1 MNSIDLILHSLLS
14 KPQQKFLLTLFST
27 IFIVCGKVNFTNLS
41 RYSQI
46 SERTYRRQFERSF
59 NFIKSNASLIG
70 QAIPATARQVIAIDC
85 SFIPK
90 SGKATYGVEYFYNGT
105 AGKAEKGLEISLL
118 AIVDVD
124 TKQGYAL
131 SVQQTQPATEGKTR
145 IDYYL
150 AQLQA
155 TYPYLPAS
163 ARYVVCDGF
172 YSKIKWVDGVTDLK
186 LDVIS
191 KLRSDADLRYVYSG
205 TQKPRGRPRKYD
217 GKVDLTDV
225 TRMTLVRELE
235 SNLSLY
241 SAVVWSLSLK
251 RKVRLAYLLD
261 SRDPNRVGRVLLF
274 STNID
279 IDPSEILDFY
289 KARFQIEFIFRDA
302 KQFTGLADCQACDFT
317 KLDFHFNASLTAL
330 NLAKFDA
337 SQLHQSANPFI
348 FSMASYKRLALN
360 HHLLDRFISL
370 LDLEPTSI
378 KSHPN
383 FPILCSYGAIAY

>member
-131 SVQQTQPATEGKTR
+131 SVQQTQ
-145 IDYYL
+145 
-150 AQLQA
+150 
-155 TYPYLPAS
+155 
-163 ARYVVCDGF
+163 
-172 YSKIKWVDGVTDLK
+172 
-186 LDVIS
+186 
-191 KLRSDADLRYVYSG
+191 
-205 TQKPRGRPRKYD
+205 
-217 GKVDLTDV
+217 
-225 TRMTLVRELE
+225 
-235 SNLSLY
+235 
-241 SAVVWSLSLK
+241 
-251 RKVRLAYLLD
+251 
-261 SRDPNRVGRVLLF
+261 
-274 STNID
+274 
-279 IDPSEILDFY
+279 
-289 KARFQIEFIFRDA
+289 
-302 KQFTGLADCQACDFT
+302 GL
-317 KLDFHFNASLTAL
+317 
-330 NLAKFDA
+330 
-337 SQLHQSANPFI
+337 
-348 FSMASYKRLALN
+348 
-360 HHLLDRFISL
+360 
-370 LDLEPTSI
+370 
-378 KSHPN
+378 
-383 FPILCSYGAIAY
+383 